1 MKIEFEDN
9 DYQVLKDLKN
19 DSKQKNNKN
28 IINFES
34 QEVEKVENKSED
46 RVNEENHNK
55 FLSLYE

>member
-28 IINFES
+28 VINFES
-34 QEVEKVENKSED
+34 QEVEKDEIKQEVI
-46 RVNEENHNK
+46 V
-55 FLSLYE
+55 

>member
-46 RVNEENHNK
+46 RVKEENHNK

>member
-28 IINFES
+28 VTNFES
-34 QEVEKVENKSED
+34 QEVEKDEIKQEVI
-46 RVNEENHNK
+46 V
-55 FLSLYE
+55 